1 MAYLL
6 VLNINDLCVGN
17 IFGFWW
23 GGFEGFRPPAI
34 YEAVIRASEFTL
46 IFAIIKC
53 MAVTFMNTM
62 HCLRGDAFFNP

>member
-1 MAYLL
+1 MIYAL
-6 VLNINDLCVGN
+6 V
-17 IFGFWW
+17 IFLDF
-23 GGFEGFRPPAI
+23 GGDVFGEFRPPAI
-34 YEAVIRASEFTL
+34 CEAVIRASEFTL